1 MVTCCNK
8 YVTYYIM
15 LSFHVLLPVFC
26 AIFMNGII
34 YTFRLNNN
42 NNNKRFL
49 PPGYMIGIIWTILFS
64 LLGYVHYR
72 LYSLNNKM
80 NFGSISIVLFIL
92 FALAYPLMSGYFMNV
107 ISLILSFILSLIVMM
122 YSKHIVVFLIPLL
135 LWVSYVNLV
144 VFY

>member
-15 LSFHVLLPVFC
+15 LAFHVLLPVFC